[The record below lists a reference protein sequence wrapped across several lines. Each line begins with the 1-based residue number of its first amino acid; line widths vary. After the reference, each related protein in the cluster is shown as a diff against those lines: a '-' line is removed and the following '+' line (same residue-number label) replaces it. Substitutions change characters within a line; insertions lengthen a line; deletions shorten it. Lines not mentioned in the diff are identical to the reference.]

1 MSRKSDRMSAPQPII
16 DGIHVVRGLVNIY
29 IVETTDGCAV
39 IDTGFPGS
47 TDKIIRAVTAI
58 GRKPNDIRHILVS
71 HAHPDHM
78 GSAGSLKRETGA
90 AVWAHPIDAPI
101 IEAGTGYRNA
111 EACPG
116 IRNKIVAGLLR
127 RFGLPNAEPMHVDHL
142 LHEGD
147 SLPFAPDLSV
157 IHVPGHCAGQIAFH
171 FKRGGGVLI
180 PADTCVNFGRMKLP
194 ATAEDLAQARDS
206 LRKLA
211 AYEFQ
216 ALCFMHGPPVLDGAD
231 RKFRAWVST
240 NP

>member
-1 MSRKSDRMSAPQPII
+1 MSAPQHIT
-16 DGIHVVRGLVNIY
+16 DGIYVVRGLVNIY

-47 TDKIIRAVTAI
+47 TSKILRAVTAI
-58 GRKPNDIRHILVS
+58 GRKPEDVRHILVS

-90 AVWAHPIDAPI
+90 AVYAHPIDAPI
-101 IEAGTGYRNA
+101 IEAGTGYRDA
-111 EACPG
+111 KACPG
-116 IRNKIVAGLLR
+116 IRNKIVAAFLR
-127 RFGLPNAEPMHVDHL
+127 RLLPNAEPMHVDHL
-142 LHEGD
+142 LQEGD

-157 IHVPGHCAGQIAFH
+157 IHVPGHSAGQISFH

-180 PADTCVNFGRMKLP
+180 PADSCVNLGRMKLP

-211 AYEFQ
+211 AYDFE
-216 ALCFMHGPPVLDGAD
+216 ALGFMHGPPVLAGAD
-231 RKFRAWVST
+231 KKFRAWVAT